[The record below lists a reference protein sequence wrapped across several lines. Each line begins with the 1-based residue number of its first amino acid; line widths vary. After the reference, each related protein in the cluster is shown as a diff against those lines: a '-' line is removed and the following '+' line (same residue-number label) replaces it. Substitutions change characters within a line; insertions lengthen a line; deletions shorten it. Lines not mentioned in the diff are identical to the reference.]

1 MPGETNQDWCKSRF
15 SAYFSQCLCCW
26 SPLRAWDS
34 GYRERDIGGSVY
46 KAGEDNDFRVHQPH
60 HSFFRSSECLP
71 SYYKVY
77 KRRRDSAS
85 PLLGSVIVPSATSK
99 YETMELY
106 EGTASLRKWGS
117 PQHVDTH
124 AAYFPGIGK
133 VDFSQASLPIHERH
147 TANQSVTLM
156 LILTTTW
163 PVFHQWKDHTALT
176 QTSLDATIQFGMNAN
191 QTWH

>member
-1 MPGETNQDWCKSRF
+1 MENFPQVQKQVF
-15 SAYFSQCLCCW
+15 SLLLGVPLLLVSITCLGQW
-26 SPLRAWDS
+26 LSKA
-34 GYRERDIGGSVY
+34 GYRR
-46 KAGEDNDFRVHQPH
+46 KF
-60 HSFFRSSECLP
+60 
-71 SYYKVY
+71 Y

-85 PLLGSVIVPSATSK
+85 LLESVIAPSATSK
-99 YETMELY
+99 YEMMELY

-124 AAYFPGIGK
+124 AGYFPASGIGK